1 MVREEGF
8 DFDSL
13 IERVIQAL
21 FDEKEALRRHLEG
34 KMRRVNHL
42 EKRLEEFEAREAR
55 ADDIVTTMEDN
66 FFRLESDM
74 RAKIATLN
82 HEAKNG
88 ESRLRSHIRALTH
101 QVDSLLQV

>member
-82 HEAKNG
+82 HEAKNR